1 MKGLYLPQ
9 TELAPSP
16 HCLIKLF
23 LIQRDRNRCCQTPAC
38 EREYEGNS
46 KAYLCTRIP
55 IWLRIEDIYTIRLVY
70 RYPRCM
76 KRLKFALIV
85 TSVFAIG
92 IGGAVNAQSAT
103 TYTLNLM
110 IIDKDADK
118 AVSLYDDDP
127 LGNQDVK
134 HGIKVCSDPE
144 SWYFKPNR
152 DTYDTEI
159 IKYLNRITTT
169 TKIKVKSDTGRIVGL
184 GSLSKVGWKK
194 DREEDDEQGGLV
206 VYGTCT
212 YSKAIKVSKSN
223 FYSIEFSGTNLKV
236 PAFDIAFTDL
246 VKMKWKLTLK
256 I

>member
-1 MKGLYLPQ
+1 
-9 TELAPSP
+9 
-16 HCLIKLF
+16 
-23 LIQRDRNRCCQTPAC
+23 
-38 EREYEGNS
+38 
-46 KAYLCTRIP
+46 
-55 IWLRIEDIYTIRLVY
+55 
-70 RYPRCM
+70 M
-76 KRLKFALIV
+76 KRLKFALIA
-85 TSVFAIG
+85 TSVFALG
-92 IGGAVNAQSAT
+92 IGGTVGANSAS
-103 TYTLNLM
+103 TYTLNLT

-118 AVSLYDDDP
+118 AVTLYDDDP

-144 SWYFKPNR
+144 SWYFNPNLNK
-152 DTYDTEI
+152 YDTEVM
-159 IKYLNRITTT
+159 KDLNRITTT

-184 GSLSKVGWKK
+184 GTLSKVGWKK
-194 DREEDDEQGGLV
+194 DREEDGEYGLK